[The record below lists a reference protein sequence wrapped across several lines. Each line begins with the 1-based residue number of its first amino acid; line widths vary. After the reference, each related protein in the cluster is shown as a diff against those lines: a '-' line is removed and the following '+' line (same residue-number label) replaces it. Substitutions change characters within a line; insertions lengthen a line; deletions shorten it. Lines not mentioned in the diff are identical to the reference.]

1 MAFNKKA
8 IKDVLGEFPLTAEL
22 YWQIRQQGRPLSKSG
37 SLRRTQKHLPVWVA
51 QAAVARSAHPTG
63 KRVMLF
69 STLRYWIE
77 YNTLLAVSLAGLGH
91 QVFHTY
97 LPYTNWQKR
106 TNRFDLRRQNAYIE
120 SVLKP
125 ARQILEPV
133 SLLEQKPV
141 ANNLPHEIEQAI
153 WDVSL
158 RDVQYSLQ
166 MENVDLENPTT
177 TSWQL
182 FRLRQER
189 NTQAALAFIGWIQ
202 KHQPEVIITPNGMIL
217 EMGVLYQVARA
228 MQIPVVTYEFGEQRD
243 RIWLARNAE
252 VMRQETSELWAVRHD
267 LGLDANQWQQVQE
280 LFASRQRASL
290 WENFSR
296 RWQGQPNVGGEKVR
310 QELNLDQR
318 PVVLLAAN
326 VIGDSLTLGRQVF
339 SASMTEWL
347 QHTTRYFVDHTD
359 IQLVIRIHPG
369 ERYTTGPSV
378 ADVITQALPELPEH
392 FRLVEA
398 NDPVNTYD
406 LVEIADLGLVYTTT
420 VGMEMAM
427 SGVPVIVAGQTHYRG
442 KGFTVDPSTWQEYEA
457 FLDQILANPSAFRP
471 QRSQVEQAWNYAYR
485 FFFEFPTPFPWH
497 LLHFWNELEQ
507 WSVEKALSYEG
518 LAEFGESFEYLTG
531 RPRSWVKLPSMTGTQ
546 TGTSTERLA
555 ISDQQAA

>member
-37 SLRRTQKHLPVWVA
+37 SLRRTQKHLPVWVT
-51 QAAVARSAHPTG
+51 QATAARASHPTG

-106 TNRFDLRRQNAYIE
+106 INRFDLRRQNAYIE

-141 ANNLPHEIEQAI
+141 AHNLPHEIEQTI

-177 TSWQL
+177 PSWQL
-182 FRLRQER
+182 FQLRQER
-189 NTQAALAFIGWIQ
+189 NTQAALAFISWIQ
-202 KHQPEVIITPNGMIL
+202 KHQPDVIITPNGMIL

-228 MQIPVVTYEFGEQRD
+228 LHIPVVTYEFGEQRD

-252 VMRQETSELWAVRHD
+252 VMRQETSDLWAVRHD
-267 LGLDANQWQQVQE
+267 LALDINQWQQVQE

-296 RWQGQPNVGGEKVR
+296 RWQGQPNVGGEQVR

-392 FRLVEA
+392 FRLVGA
-398 NDPVNTYD
+398 NDPINTYD

-427 SGVPVIVAGQTHYRG
+427 SGVPVIVAGQTHYRD
-442 KGFTVDPSTWQEYEA
+442 KGFTFDPSNWQEYEA
-457 FLDQILANPSAFRP
+457 FLDKILANPSAFRP
-471 QRSQVEQAWNYAYR
+471 QRPLVEQAWNYAYR

-507 WSVEKALSYEG
+507 WSVEKALSPEG

-531 RPRSWVKLPSMTGTQ
+531 RSRSWINLPSMTGTQ
-546 TGTSTERLA
+546 TGTSTERVA